1 MSIVYPPPC
10 ANCAYEGESADLHNL
25 IQIQTERIVKLE
37 RELAEALALL
47 QMNEEYRKRA
57 SALIADQEDLLNR
70 VINRL

>member
-10 ANCAYEGESADLHNL
+10 SNCAYEVEAADLHNL
-25 IQIQTERIVKLE
+25 IQVQTERIVQLE

-47 QMNEEYRKRA
+47 QMNEEYRRRA
-57 SALIADQEDLLNR
+57 SALLAQQEELITS